1 MTAPKQHMMVYL
13 KTTETCNLNCDHCF
27 TNGKFGRKIYF
38 DVDRTVDWF
47 KRFAEATPNKPDL
60 HIEFHGGE
68 PFLAPLKDMQRA
80 YDEVSTYWPDASWG
94 ITTNLVHKLTPE
106 KLEFIDTV
114 LNKRVGTSWDPK
126 IRFDNINQRIL
137 FEENIKLLLSR
148 GVTIKLFVSLTRDV
162 VDMEP
167 IQLLTYVKSLGVQEM
182 DIERVTKNGHATRN
196 LHIFP
201 SNKEMDA
208 WFLKMHQQMDEYD
221 ARDWFHN
228 SFMEN
233 IYTKFETGYTKAGT
247 WCRDCEQKLFTINAD
262 GTIAGCPNSAPED
275 HYGTIDMPIYDMLF
289 SPKRIGII
297 ACEAAGNSL
306 CLECP
311 VYKYCGGDC
320 HQLEWDGDICAS
332 PRSLMIQLDKERGR
346 IDGNF
351 NRSSKKTEYSR

>member
-27 TNGKFGRKIYF
+27 TSGKFGRKIYF
-38 DVDRTVDWF
+38 DVDRTIDWF
-47 KRFAEATPNKPDL
+47 ARLSDSMSNKPDL

-68 PFLAPLKDMQRA
+68 PFLAPLEDMQRA
-80 YDEVSTYWPDASWG
+80 YDEISKHWPNASWG

-114 LNKRVGTSWDPK
+114 LGKRIGTSWDPK

-137 FEENIKLLLSR
+137 FEENIKLLLGR
-148 GVTIKLFVSLTRDV
+148 GVTIKLFVSLTKDV
-162 VDMEP
+162 VNMKP
-167 IQLLTYVKSLGVQEM
+167 IELLMYVKGLGVQEM

-201 SNKEMDA
+201 TNKEMDD
-208 WFLKMHQQMDEYD
+208 WFLEMHHQMEEYG

-228 SFMEN
+228 NFMEN
-233 IYTKFETGYTKAGT
+233 IYTKFETGQTKAGT

-275 HYGTIDMPIYDMLF
+275 HYGTIDMPIYDLLF
-289 SPKRIGII
+289 APKRIEIM

-320 HQLEWDGDICAS
+320 HQLEWDGTICAS
-332 PRSLMIQLDKERGR
+332 PRSLMIHLDKERGR
-346 IDGNF
+346 IDGYI
-351 NRSSKKTEYSR
+351 NRSSKKTEYS